1 MIQTARPSPSLLL
14 GAVLVLFAGCVGL
27 EPTLDLAAGVH
38 IDEVAAYQAVER
50 TLVVD
55 GEDVIS
61 DVPFV
66 EQRTTLLR
74 VFVTTDGDYDRG
86 PVTALFTVGGEPFEV
101 ELDRL
106 PEASDRG
113 DIDSTV
119 NLEVPADLVGPTLDW
134 SVELLQVD
142 GPGANLDARHPAQ
155 GVVSTNIEGRA
166 NVLRMTLVPYSYE
179 ADGSGRMPDTSET
192 MLDELRDRILSVYP
206 VSDVQIDVH
215 EPVPLTTD
223 IGPEYAS
230 WLGMTLRV
238 AALRALE
245 APTDDV
251 YYYGLVNPAETRD
264 EFCSGSSFCIGGIAP
279 VNPDG
284 PDGLGTPTQRIGA
297 GLGYPE
303 RLADIA
309 IHELGHAHGRY
320 HAPCT
325 GGNEPPDP
333 DLDYP
338 RDDGMIEEWGW
349 NLITGELHP
358 PGECSDFMGYCG
370 DKHVSAYTWRA
381 LHQRSAV
388 NVSP

>member
-1 MIQTARPSPSLLL
+1 MQTARPSWSLLL
-14 GAVLVLFAGCVGL
+14 GAALVQVFAGCVGV
-27 EPTLDLAAGVH
+27 PTLDLAAGVH
-38 IDEVAAYQAVER
+38 IDEIAAYQAVER

-55 GEDVIS
+55 GEDVVS

-74 VFVTTDGDYDRG
+74 VFVTADDDYDAG

-101 ELDRL
+101 DLDAL
-106 PEASDRG
+106 PQAEDRG
-113 DIDSTV
+113 DLDSTV
-119 NLEVPADLVGPTLDW
+119 NLEVPGDLVGPTLDW
-134 SVELLQVD
+134 SVELLQLD
-142 GPGANLDARHPAQ
+142 GPGLNLDARHPAE
-155 GVVSTNIEGRA
+155 GLVSTPIEGRP
-166 NVLRMTLVPYSYE
+166 NVLRLTLVPYSYE
-179 ADGSGRMPDTSET
+179 ADGSGRLPDTSQT
-192 MLDELRDRILSVYP
+192 VLDGLRDRIFSVYP

-215 EPVPLTTD
+215 EPIALTTD

-238 AALRALE
+238 ATLRDLE
-245 APTDDV
+245 SPTDDV
-251 YYYGLVNPAETRD
+251 YYYGLVNPADTRE
-264 EFCSGSSFCIGGIAP
+264 EFCADSSFCIGGIAP

-284 PDGLGTPTQRIGA
+284 PDGLGSAANRIAA
-297 GLGYPE
+297 GLGYSE

-325 GGNEPPDP
+325 GGNTPPDP
-333 DLDYP
+333 DLEYP

-349 NLITGELHP
+349 NVVTGELHA

-381 LHQRSAV
+381 LHHRSAV